1 MPHWDCLR
9 AVPRSCFLFQ
19 KVAGFE
25 PFNFDIYWLGL
36 TVR

>member
-1 MPHWDCLR
+1 MLHRSRIR

-25 PFNFDIYWLGL
+25 DLNFDL
-36 TVR
+36 